1 MPNFSRYMH
10 VLGRPRLTSAFC
22 RAVSR
27 TDIDEWALRTRNR
40 TSLKLANL
48 VPPSEL
54 RSAARSTDL
63 TRGVDELDGV
73 NQDKRR
79 KDFLGGHNHLRT
91 VDFLI
96 ASLPNAPMH
105 WSPPGRVLE
114 IHVLV

>member
-79 KDFLGGHNHLRT
+79 KDSHN
-91 VDFLI
+91 
-96 ASLPNAPMH
+96 
-105 WSPPGRVLE
+105 
-114 IHVLV
+114 